1 MTAEVWYGRKPRPAP
16 LQQALVGI
24 LDFLAARA
32 EHFVLL
38 SYFRLV
44 PQHDEIALIV
54 LKPDGIFLAEVV
66 QAWDPIEGQAQGHWH
81 ALKPD
86 GARIPLQADRLNPYR
101 QAQTHYIDWR
111 DWLMA
116 HRNDLQSAGP
126 VVSPIDFTD
135 IFSYII
141 LYPDLPPGSCI
152 ASGPHAVQAVGLSA
166 FLTALTLRS
175 SSRIHLPP
183 SYLQRIP
190 RLLGLASPFGTAPL
204 NAPRRKTKKLDP
216 EYQPPRFAAL
226 VALGHDFSIPLIRLQ
241 NAEVLQVGR
250 DDDNDVIIRHPAVSR
265 HHAQLLRQGDCW
277 LVRDLGS
284 DNGTYLSP
292 TGLPADEHCVA
303 AAPDILRDRAVVR
316 FGPAAY
322 MVSV

>member
-44 PQHDEIALIV
+44 PQHDEVALIV
-54 LKPDGIFLAEVV
+54 LKSDGIFLAQVI
-66 QAWDPIEGQAQGHWH
+66 QAWDPIEGQSQGPWH

-101 QAQTHYIDWR
+101 QTQTHYIDWR
-111 DWLMA
+111 DWLIT
-116 HRNDLQSAGP
+116 HRA
-126 VVSPIDFTD
+126 DFAPRADFPPSDFAD
-135 IFSYII
+135 IFSYIV
-141 LYPDLPPGSCI
+141 LYPDLPPGSYI
-152 ASGPHAVQAVGLSA
+152 TPGPRTVQAVGLSA

-175 SSRIHLPP
+175 SSRIRLPLP
-183 SYLQRIP
+183 QIQRIP
-190 RLLGLASPFGTAPL
+190 RLLGLESPFGTAPL
-204 NAPRRKTKKLDP
+204 NAPRRVTKKLDP
-216 EYQPPRFAAL
+216 DYQPPRFAAL

-241 NAEVLQVGR
+241 NAETLQVGR

-265 HHAQLLRQGDCW
+265 HHAQLLRQGDYW
-277 LVRDLGS
+277 MVRDLDS

-303 AAPDILRDRAVVR
+303 AVPDVLRDRAVVR

-322 MVSV
+322 VVSV